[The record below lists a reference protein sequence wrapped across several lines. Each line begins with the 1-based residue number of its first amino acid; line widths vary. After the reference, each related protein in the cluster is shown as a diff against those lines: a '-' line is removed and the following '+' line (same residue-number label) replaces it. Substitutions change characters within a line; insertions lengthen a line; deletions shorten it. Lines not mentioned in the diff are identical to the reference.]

1 MVWCPVSGVAPEKY
15 LAMTSAL
22 KISVGIN
29 FVALGAVVFL
39 VASRGKTVPHPES
52 VSPETLVAVAPS
64 SAAPVAA
71 TFRWSDLESTDYRAY
86 IANLRG
92 VGCPEAT
99 VHDII
104 TADVDAAIFAPS
116 REQLKRDDRRSA
128 GGLELAL
135 QQLSRDESALVANL
149 MGVRE
154 AASAQVAS
162 QSPTPTRAHRGRP
175 ETAIAVPVAFQDP
188 AALGMKLN
196 NDQLNAIKDLRE
208 SFVEQIGGPNQDP
221 KDPAYRERWQKAQ
234 LAINDELKALL
245 GTSAY
250 QTLQFEAQSAALPA
264 NAAGK

>member
-1 MVWCPVSGVAPEKY
+1 
-15 LAMTSAL
+15 MTLAL

-29 FVALGAVVFL
+29 FVTVGAVIFL
-39 VASRGKTVPHPES
+39 VASRGKTLPHPES
-52 VSPETLVAVAPS
+52 ASQQTRVAVASPS
-64 SAAPVAA
+64 PEPV
-71 TFRWSDLESTDYRAY
+71 TEKFRWSDLESTDYRAY

-99 VHDII
+99 VRDII

-116 REQLKRDDRRSA
+116 REQLKREDRRSP

-135 QQLSRDESALVANL
+135 QQLNRDETALVANL

-154 AASAQVAS
+154 AASAQVAA
-162 QSPTPTRAHRGRP
+162 QSATPVRANRGRP
-175 ETAIAVPVAFQDP
+175 EAAIAVPVAFQDP
-188 AALGMKLN
+188 AAIGMKLN
-196 NDQLNAIKDLRE
+196 ADQLNALKDLQQ
-208 SFVEQIGGPNQDP
+208 SFLEQIGGPNQDP
-221 KDPAYRERWQKAQ
+221 KNPAYRERWQKAQ

-250 QTLQFEAQSAALPA
+250 ETLQFEAQSAALPA